1 MLLKRRSPPI
11 EIDRTL
17 EAAPGF
23 EHLDRGALA
32 TLGWLKENRVEFV
45 LTGSVAAAVHARSA
59 AEGPVAIVPAPYRR
73 NLERLARG
81 LTDAQAVVPG
91 HWDAP
96 AAAMPRRV
104 TVERLSSSEILTFA
118 VGSSSVD
125 VVGSGAPA
133 ASGTW
138 GATGYQELLY
148 EANRFEPSPGL
159 TVEVA
164 SPEDI
169 EHYAHMR
176 RTGTA
181 PEIKITRVEASPATA
196 SPATDSGPAPTAAPG
211 RDSLPGSG

>member
-1 MLLKRRSPPI
+1 MLLKRRPPSTNTTEPI
-11 EIDRTL
+11 

-59 AEGPVAIVPAPYRR
+59 AKGPVAIVPAPYRR

-81 LTDAQAVVPG
+81 LTDAQVVAPWS
-91 HWDAP
+91 WDATATP
-96 AAAMPRRV
+96 PKRV
-104 TVERLSSSEILTFA
+104 TVERLSGSEVLTFA

-125 VVGSGAPA
+125 VVGTGAPA

-169 EHYAHMR
+169 EHYAHLR

-181 PEIKITRVEASPATA
+181 PEIKITRVEESPAAA
-196 SPATDSGPAPTAAPG
+196 SPATDSAPAPTAAPG